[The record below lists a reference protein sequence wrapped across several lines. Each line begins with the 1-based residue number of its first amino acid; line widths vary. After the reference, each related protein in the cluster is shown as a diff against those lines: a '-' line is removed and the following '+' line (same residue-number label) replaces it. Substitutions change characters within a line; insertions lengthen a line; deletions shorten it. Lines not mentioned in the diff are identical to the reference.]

1 MQPIERIISASS
13 AVSTPSAVVVIPR
26 LRAIASEVDEI
37 DSLVG
42 EMAASTQEQALSLAG
57 VNTTMNHMD
66 QVTQQNA
73 AMVEETTAAS
83 HALAQEAT
91 RLAQRMGELR
101 ISAEA
106 RSAAAA

>member
-1 MQPIERIISASS
+1 
-13 AVSTPSAVVVIPR
+13 
-26 LRAIASEVDEI
+26 
-37 DSLVG
+37 
-42 EMAASTQEQALSLAG
+42 
-57 VNTTMNHMD
+57 MD

-73 AMVEETTAAS
+73 AMVEQTTAAS